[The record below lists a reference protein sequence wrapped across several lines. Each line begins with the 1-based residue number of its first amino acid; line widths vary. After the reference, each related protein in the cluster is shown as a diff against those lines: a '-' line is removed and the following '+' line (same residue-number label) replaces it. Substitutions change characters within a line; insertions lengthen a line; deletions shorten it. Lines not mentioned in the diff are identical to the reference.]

1 MTRAASLRTAT
12 TPGEALAVVALCFGW
27 PILLSVQAVMAG
39 FPVRQGGFDD
49 LGALSIV
56 IYEIAFALVAVTL
69 LRSRGY
75 DVASLRPRPTWVDSG
90 LGLVLALAAGMAGML
105 AMAAFSAGQPEQP
118 IADMMRRSTIGAPMV
133 LLMAVVNGTFEEVF
147 LLGFLMRGLK
157 ERGLSI
163 ALGTMMLV
171 RVSYHL
177 YQGPLGACY
186 VFGVGLVFGLFYAR
200 TGRLWPAVLAHMMWD
215 IVPFLR

>member
-1 MTRAASLRTAT
+1 MTQAKRIAT

-27 PILLSVQAVMAG
+27 PILLSVHAVMAG
-39 FPVRQGGFDD
+39 FPARQGGFDD
-49 LGALSIV
+49 AGALGIV
-56 IYEIAFALVAVTL
+56 LYEVAFSLAVVTL

-75 DVASLRPRPTWVDSG
+75 DVASLRPQPTWIDSG
-90 LGLVLALAAGMAGML
+90 LGVLLALAAGMAGML
-105 AMAAFSAGQPEQP
+105 AWSAFSASQPEQP
-118 IADMMRRSTIGAPMV
+118 ISDMMRRSTIGAPMV

-215 IVPFLR
+215 VVPFLR

>member
-1 MTRAASLRTAT
+1 MTQSKRVAT

-27 PILLSVQAVMAG
+27 PIVLSTRVVLVGFQVQQRA
-39 FPVRQGGFDD
+39 FDD
-49 LGALSIV
+49 IGALSLV
-56 IYEIAFALVAVTL
+56 IYEIAFTLLAVTL
-69 LRSRGY
+69 LRHRGY
-75 DVASLRPRPTWVDSG
+75 DVASLRPQPTWIGSG
-90 LGLVLALAAGMAGML
+90 VGVLLALAAGMAGML

-118 IADMMRRSTIGAPMV
+118 IADMMRRSTVGAPMV
-133 LLMAVVNGTFEEVF
+133 LLLAVVNGTFEEVF
-147 LLGFLMRGLK
+147 LLAFLMRGLK

-163 ALGTMMLV
+163 SLGVMMLV

-200 TGRLWPAVLAHMMWD
+200 TQRLWPAVLAHMMWD
-215 IVPFLR
+215 VVPFLA

>member
-1 MTRAASLRTAT
+1 MRGASLRTAT

-27 PILLSVQAVMAG
+27 PIALSVHAVAAG
-39 FPVRQGGFDD
+39 FPVRPNGFDD
-49 LGALSIV
+49 LGALGVV
-56 IYEIAFALVAVTL
+56 IYELAFALVVATL
-69 LRSRGY
+69 LRHRGY

-90 LGLVLALAAGMAGML
+90 LGVLVALAAAMAGLL
-105 AMAAFSAGQPEQP
+105 AMATFSAGQPDQP

-133 LLMAVVNGTFEEVF
+133 LLLAIVNGTFEEVF

-163 ALGTMMLV
+163 ALGVTTLV

-186 VFGVGLVFGLFYAR
+186 VLGVGVVFGLFYAR
-200 TGRLWPAVLAHMMWD
+200 TQRLWPVVLAHMMWD
-215 IVPFLR
+215 IVPFLH